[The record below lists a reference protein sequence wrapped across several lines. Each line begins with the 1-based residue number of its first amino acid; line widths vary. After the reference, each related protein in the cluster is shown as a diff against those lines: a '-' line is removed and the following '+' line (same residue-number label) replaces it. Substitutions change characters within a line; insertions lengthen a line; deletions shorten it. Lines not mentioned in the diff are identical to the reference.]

1 MGHAKKGPFSG
12 QQKIKP
18 TPEKPFDS
26 FFIIKRLSADNES
39 FNTVSPFLVQKAITA
54 TVGEVAAIK
63 KLRSG
68 DLLVEVSSRQQ
79 ALQILK
85 IKVLGTIPIS
95 VTAHATLNHSKG
107 VITCG
112 ELLNVSVEEITR
124 ELSSQGV
131 THVRRITIRR
141 DGQLLDTKH
150 HIITFHFP
158 TLPEF
163 IYAGYIKLPVRAYI
177 PNPLRCFKCQRFGHS
192 QGNCRGTLT
201 CARCAEKDHDTRRK
215 VLNTTPTTGLSY
227 AAAAAK
233 TPSEPKNKP
242 SQLPPVKSSDSDSD
256 KSVLSVP
263 DASNPKKKK
272 SRSKNS
278 FKLKLAKRGLSQKDM
293 TSKFQKSA
301 TKNSVALGLA
311 TQGLVHK
318 DLPSIFGGVPKS
330 PDRIALHPSE
340 GEDEE
345 ITMSCDVSPTRTK
358 TFLASNIP
366 LKLRGYNCVRKD
378 TDTGSHSSGGVCILT
393 SNLYPS
399 TPLTL
404 HTTLQAVAV
413 QVHTR
418 ALVTVCCIYLPPHD
432 VITQQQ
438 LNNLVD
444 QVPKPFLL
452 LGDFNGHSALWGS
465 DNTNSRGRQIEQ
477 FISNNCL
484 CLLNNDEKTYF
495 HEPTR
500 SFHSLDL
507 AICSPD
513 LLPLLNFE
521 VGDDLHNSD
530 HFPLI
535 VSHADSG
542 GAIQLPPRYLFQ
554 RADWAA
560 FMQLAGVTE
569 AMVSTADISEAV
581 QHVVDII
588 INAADNT
595 IPKSSPRLRKFRR
608 PWWNA
613 ACRDSYRKQ
622 RKCWNVFRRYPTTEN
637 LVAFKR
643 ARAFARRIR
652 RRSQRESWIQFVS
665 SITSSTSS
673 KHLWKKVK
681 AANGVYK
688 EFSIPVLNTGHASY
702 SSPLDVANILG
713 QTFAQV
719 SAADSYNSSFVAIK
733 NRAERMTLN
742 FSSRRPFPYN
752 SEFRM
757 FELKAALSKAHD
769 SSPGPDGIAYS
780 MLRHLNAVSLSN
792 LLYLFNRV
800 WREQSFPRQWQEAV
814 VIPILKP
821 GKDPANPLHYRPI
834 ALTSVLC
841 KTLER
846 MVNARLVF
854 ELEKQGC
861 IPPLQSGF
869 RRGRS
874 TFDNI
879 VHLET
884 QIRNAFVR
892 RNHLVSIFF
901 DVEKAYDRTWRHG
914 ILRKLYNLGF
924 KGNLPLFIKR
934 FLSSRTFRVRL
945 GNFYSDPF
953 NQVEGVPQGSVLSVT
968 LFILHFS
975 EILNH
980 LPLSVTGTLYVDDLQ
995 ISCQGCN
1002 LRLIERQLQNAIS
1015 KIVSWCDENG
1025 HTLSAEK
1032 SKCVHFCRKRGIHL
1046 DPILSIRNDAIP
1058 IVDEIRFLGVIFDRK
1073 LTFLPHI
1080 LQLRKKCEKSL
1091 NILKVLSCTSWGA
1104 DRTSLLRIYQ
1114 AVILSRIDYGCF
1126 VYGSARSSALRRL
1139 DTVHHSALRICS
1151 GAFRTSPVESLYTI
1165 CHQLPLH
1172 LRRKK
1177 LSLQYYFR
1185 ALSHSQHP
1193 TSHMTLPATL
1203 RRIYNARPSHILPFC
1218 ERVKSIIQDSEFN
1231 FPDIQTVDFQI
1242 FPPWNIPQFS
1252 FLNPFSGF
1260 DKSKTSPVIYQQLF
1274 SFHRSRYSSYRP
1286 IFTDGSKAV
1295 GHVGCG
1301 IIFDADIS
1309 SFRLHTSFSIL
1320 SAELVA
1326 IFYALQKISLSFQ
1339 RQFCIYTDS
1348 MSSLETLCH
1357 PHFQMHPVAMEIL
1370 GLLQTLQHRGFCILF
1385 CWIPSHV
1392 GIAGNE
1398 QADHSA
1404 KTAASLLHRE
1414 IPYCDV
1420 KKSVARCIFFSVARD
1435 MGPAGPK

>member
-1 MGHAKKGPFSG
+1 
-12 QQKIKP
+12 
-18 TPEKPFDS
+18 
-26 FFIIKRLSADNES
+26 
-39 FNTVSPFLVQKAITA
+39 
-54 TVGEVAAIK
+54 
-63 KLRSG
+63 
-68 DLLVEVSSRQQ
+68 
-79 ALQILK
+79 
-85 IKVLGTIPIS
+85 
-95 VTAHATLNHSKG
+95 
-107 VITCG
+107 
-112 ELLNVSVEEITR
+112 
-124 ELSSQGV
+124 
-131 THVRRITIRR
+131 
-141 DGQLLDTKH
+141 
-150 HIITFHFP
+150 
-158 TLPEF
+158 
-163 IYAGYIKLPVRAYI
+163 
-177 PNPLRCFKCQRFGHS
+177 
-192 QGNCRGTLT
+192 
-201 CARCAEKDHDTRRK
+201 
-215 VLNTTPTTGLSY
+215 
-227 AAAAAK
+227 
-233 TPSEPKNKP
+233 
-242 SQLPPVKSSDSDSD
+242 
-256 KSVLSVP
+256 
-263 DASNPKKKK
+263 
-272 SRSKNS
+272 
-278 FKLKLAKRGLSQKDM
+278 
-293 TSKFQKSA
+293 
-301 TKNSVALGLA
+301 
-311 TQGLVHK
+311 
-318 DLPSIFGGVPKS
+318 
-330 PDRIALHPSE
+330 
-340 GEDEE
+340 
-345 ITMSCDVSPTRTK
+345 MSH
-358 TFLASNIP
+358 IP

-378 TDTGSHSSGGVCILT
+378 ADTGSHSSGGVCILT

-399 TPLTL
+399 TPLSL
-404 HTTLQAVAV
+404 HTSLQAVAV

-418 ALVTVCCIYLPPHD
+418 ALLTVCCIYLPPHD
-432 VITQQQ
+432 ALNQQQ
-438 LNNLVD
+438 LNNFVD
-444 QVPKPFLL
+444 QLPKPFLL
-452 LGDFNGHSALWGS
+452 LGDFNGHSTLWGS
-465 DNTNSRGRQIEQ
+465 DSTNSRGRQIEQ

-542 GAIQLPPRYLFQ
+542 GAIQFPPRYLFQ

-569 AMVSTADISEAV
+569 AMVNTADISEAV
-581 QHVVDII
+581 EHVVDII
-588 INAADNT
+588 INAADKT

-608 PWWNA
+608 PWWNE
-613 ACRDSYRKQ
+613 ACRDSYKNQ
-622 RKCWNVFRRYPTTEN
+622 KKCWNIFRRYPTTEN

-673 KHLWKKVK
+673 KQLWKKVK

-719 SAADSYNSSFVAIK
+719 SAVDSYSPAFVAIK
-733 NRAERMTLN
+733 NRAERMPLT
-742 FSSRRPFPYN
+742 FSSRQSFPYN
-752 SEFRM
+752 CEFKM
-757 FELKAALSKAHD
+757 FELQTALSQAHD
-769 SSPGPDGIAYS
+769 SSPGPDGIAYN
-780 MLRHLNAVSLSN
+780 MLRHLDAVSLSN
-792 LLYLFNRV
+792 LLHLFNRV
-800 WREQSFPRQWQEAV
+800 WREQGFPRQWQEAV

-821 GKDPANPLHYRPI
+821 GKDPSNPLHYRPI

-914 ILRKLYNLGF
+914 ILQKLHNLGF

-945 GNFYSDPF
+945 GNFYSAPF
-953 NQVEGVPQGSVLSVT
+953 NQVEGVPQGCVLSAT

-980 LPLSVTGTLYVDDLQ
+980 LPPSVTGTLYVDDLQ

-1002 LRLIERQLQNAIS
+1002 MRLIERQLQNAIN

-1032 SKCVHFCRKRGIHL
+1032 SKCVHFHFCRKRSIHA
-1046 DPILSIRNDAIP
+1046 DPILSIRNDVIP
-1058 IVDEIRFLGVIFDRK
+1058 IVDEIRFLGLIFDRK

-1114 AVILSRIDYGCF
+1114 AVVLSRIDYGCM
-1126 VYGSARSSALRRL
+1126 VYGSARSAALRRL

-1165 CHQLPLH
+1165 CHQFPLH

-1177 LSLQYYFR
+1177 LSIQYYFR
-1185 ALSHSQHP
+1185 SLSLPQHP
-1193 TSHMTLPATL
+1193 ISHMTLPATL

-1218 ERVKSIIQDSEFN
+1218 ERVKSIIHDSEFN
-1231 FPDIQTVDFQI
+1231 FPDIQTVDLQI

-1252 FLNPFSGF
+1252 FLNPFPGF
-1260 DKSKTSPVIYQQLF
+1260 DKSRTSPVIYQQLF

-1301 IIFDADIS
+1301 IILDADIS

-1326 IFYALQKISLSFQ
+1326 IFYALQKISLSIQ

-1392 GIAGNE
+1392 GIIGNE

-1404 KTAASLLHRE
+1404 KTAASFLHRD

-1420 KKSVARCIFFSVARD
+1420 KKSIASHISSLWQETWDLQVHNKLHYIKPSIGLWPALPIRGADVKLTRLRIGHTRFTHKHLLFGERAPMCPTCNVELTVYHILIECSNFNLHRIHFFNSSFLTLSELLGEQHHPNIFNFLKAIRFLTCI
-1435 MGPAGPK
+1435 